1 MKHDYED
8 LGPWLA
14 SQHDMF
20 EKMARG
26 RKRRKWMQ
34 VIFVWAAVFVLLFLL
49 DRKAQACGDEGSEC
63 EACSISGE
71 AL

>member
-1 MKHDYED
+1 MKHDYEN

-20 EKMARG
+20 EKRARG
-26 RKRRKWMQ
+26 RKRREWIQ
-34 VIFVWAAVFVLLFLL
+34 VILVWAAVFVLLFLL
-49 DRKAQACGDEGSEC
+49 DGKAQACGNIESEC
-63 EACSISGE
+63 APCSVDGS